1 MRVKKMSKELERV
14 KEEIISRLN
23 DNFEDDIYG
32 TSRRI
37 LNLKLENIN
46 LQIQIEHLMQP
57 AIQKKLLEPM
67 PPMFIKQLPPPT
79 EEEVCEALSTH
90 FENIR
95 YSQLFVSYVG
105 REFEV
110 SYEPFLSQV
119 IAYKKDDGNVSI
131 ELELPPKLGK
141 MIFAFYEGIESK

>member
-79 EEEVCEALSTH
+79 QEEVCEALSEDIEWSVVYQDKQ
-90 FENIR
+90 FRFGIDEQWLIR
-95 YSQLFVSYVG
+95 LG
-105 REFEV
+105 ETNRLEFNCR
-110 SYEPFLSQV
+110 L
-119 IAYKKDDGNVSI
+119 KI
-131 ELELPPKLGK
+131 ETLK
-141 MIFAFYEGIESK
+141 MVVKFYEGKKNE